1 MDKTVLSGIR
11 ATGKLHLGNYLG
23 AMQNFVKLQ
32 NNTGYRCLYFIAD
45 YHTLTTSPD
54 PLNLRTNLLEIAL
67 DYLAAGI
74 DPENSILYAQSSV
87 PEIAE
92 LCLLLGMVMPIG
104 ELQRCPTFK
113 EKARKQPDNV
123 NHGLFSYPVLMAAD
137 ILGPKANLVPVGKD
151 QLVHLEITRSIA
163 QKFNA
168 RYGEIFPIPS
178 ALEEKAIKVPGLDG
192 SPKMG
197 KSDGNT
203 IDLTDCSE
211 TIQKKISVAV
221 TDPQRQRRCDK
232 GHPLKCNIFLLHK
245 FISDNELIAEMK
257 EGCKTAKIGCVDCK
271 KHLSN
276 NIAALL
282 RPFQETRERLK
293 KDQDG
298 VNTILKKGGEQA
310 REIIQKT
317 VTEVRERMGLRMF

>member
-1 MDKTVLSGIR
+1 M
-11 ATGKLHLGNYLG
+11 
-23 AMQNFVKLQ
+23 
-32 NNTGYRCLYFIAD
+32 
-45 YHTLTTSPD
+45 
-54 PLNLRTNLLEIAL
+54 EIVL

-74 DPENSILYAQSSV
+74 DPEKSILYAQSSV
-87 PEIAE
+87 PELAE

-123 NHGLFSYPVLMAAD
+123 NLGLFSYPVLMAAD
-137 ILGPKANLVPVGKD
+137 ILGPKASLVPVGKD
-151 QLVHLEITRSIA
+151 QLAHLEITRSIA

-168 RYGEIFPIPS
+168 RYGEIFPLPT

-192 SPKMG
+192 TPKMG

-203 IDLTDCSE
+203 IDLTDSPE
-211 TIQKKISVAV
+211 TIQRKISIAV
-221 TDPQRQRRCDK
+221 TDPQRQRRSDK
-232 GHPLKCNIFLLHK
+232 GHPAKCNIFHLHE
-245 FISDNELIAEMK
+245 FVSGNELTSEIK

-276 NIAALL
+276 NVVALL
-282 RPFQETRERLK
+282 QPFQETRERLK

-310 REIIQKT
+310 RKIIQKT